1 MVDLFEL
8 EGLFIDADRID
19 MQKLKVKMSDG
30 TFSPQLFN
38 QMIKNDCTFFVVS
51 ANHLIDEF

>member
-1 MVDLFEL
+1 MVHLFEL
-8 EGLFIDADRID
+8 EDLFIDADRVD

-30 TFSPQLFN
+30 TFNPQLFN

-51 ANHLIDEF
+51 ANHKIDEF